1 MARSKEQKDQ
11 LKSLVDQLRSE
22 GLSTDEI
29 QARVDEQKALFDVEQ
44 TTTVE
49 ITDEI
54 QTPVTEGKTNGAAA
68 EGATATPVT
77 GQAPESMESDLE
89 TGSLELFGNY
99 KDAIKLTAEE
109 QAVLDNPIDFTP
121 KGIGRDLQPYN
132 PETGE
137 NLIKTIFDERFQ
149 DPTTG
154 QFFEETELTYRP
166 DVAQGGAP
174 LPTFQPYQKELDSAR
189 KQLIENG
196 VKEPSEEQVQ
206 KLAED
211 QIKKLFRY
219 EKIKEK
225 STDFLENI
233 SEEERKELIPYAVD
247 EFITLDNKFKSLNE
261 QYATLFNKYKKSPN
275 SFNLN
280 NINSKFENPDY
291 KFDLKGLKSVKEANV
306 YLDRIKDLGDPE
318 NFMTQSTV
326 DLYNNLVSKYT
337 DAVNQAETVIL
348 TNGKEVPKATFNLY
362 KDLVEENQEV
372 SSTLYRLGREIDEA
386 PLRLEDANTELDF
399 LKKNY
404 STWQKAGS
412 FAELQLGK
420 AAWGIAGGASR
431 LATDASELVL
441 STLLKTKGLD
451 SDLASDV
458 SSALIKSSSV
468 NDLADFSD
476 DLISKAESQYRKKFK
491 EDVKFEEA
499 FDNWENFGEFM
510 LTETVG
516 QAGTFAMLA
525 SGQVPGAIG
534 LGLGSYSDTRRM
546 LEEEEDALGTEMST
560 GEKAVVAAGYAAAEV
575 GLGFLPSMRIFKR
588 GNAAAEAL
596 GKRNLIN
603 EGVKKVV
610 TKNLKRTFVYDPLIE
625 SSTEGATV
633 AVQNLIDIARGKE
646 GVSIFDNVGHATFTG
661 GMLGAT
667 FSSMPAVKGIVLANL
682 SDYNSYEGF
691 RNNLKEIDKLTEV
704 GNSLDKRTKEYKII
718 KKQIAD
724 LNEANNDIIT
734 QVEQKV
740 AANLTA
746 EGFNLFAAA
755 TSEQESLRVQAKAI
769 IESKDLSKKQ
779 KNIALEAIKKKFDNY
794 QQARDS
800 FRKDYKVNIDL
811 LPTKER
817 NRYVDM
823 AKVELE
829 QEGGEFT
836 NAQLKQR
843 AEKLWQIE
851 TFDNSVE
858 QDIKANKVIREAG
871 VDENFVIADTKAD
884 AIKAYKEAMEAR
896 AADPNNSITEE
907 EAKQNIANFTRGV
920 NSGRVNGSNT
930 QGVNNKTGKATYDKI
945 VVRENAINNGRTQ
958 TGLHETGHTLF
969 TEGLSSDP
977 EAFNG
982 LANTILEHLK
992 NTNESAY
999 NRIVRRTKGKGADEV
1014 LTEFLEEVGSNRL
1027 DLEAAQN
1034 KKLLGFLS
1042 IGIPKVFKN
1051 ITNDQSNF
1059 NLKGETDVVQFL
1071 ESLGTKLREGSLTVK
1086 DVESI
1091 QEGRVEGEEV
1101 VSKQDFSEEASNR
1114 VQEIYDQ
1121 QGEAGAFDIIEQ
1133 FKPIT
1138 NRIADSRRDA
1148 PGFDRQLLIDEIE
1161 TGKRGIIDLI
1171 KEYKP
1176 ESGVPLAAYI
1186 NKFLPARAIEASKRV
1201 LGEEFTDDVSE
1212 ARGVAAEEVVTETAV
1227 KPEAKAIDPFRIMP
1241 NVKETATAEVQK
1253 SIADKNVDVTE
1264 VTYKELKDVAPYQT
1278 VADFFNIPVSRIKNP
1293 KDNLRK
1299 SDNVTNIQRWIL
1311 KNEPTLKNL
1320 FTEANRDVI
1329 EVKEGNRVIR
1339 QGGEPTA
1346 IPRNLLNKFYTK
1358 GDRIGNNFQWKLKPY
1373 DRTTFLEAV
1382 GIKDGKVDPNF
1393 TPRAAEAQTIKGILD
1408 MYTRNLGNVAARD
1421 IIEGRGDIAPAK
1433 KARAKAEVAKGKPR
1447 LMFSEE
1453 VLIDVTNARDIN
1465 AVLKTLKMD
1474 SASVPDNKRAEIQ
1487 ESFLDSIKKH
1497 KLTTN
1502 VFLAGAFAFSGA
1514 KYKRKA
1520 DGNVYYELT
1529 NGEEIIGVARRDS
1542 EGNIRRNKNGKKLF
1556 DQPTAEQ
1563 VVEQFGEGVKLLPGK
1578 GRLYYGVNDPAYQT
1592 ALAEANKN
1600 SKGKNENKARR
1611 VNINT
1616 VNTDKGKAQAKINM
1630 QVLDDVVSQLDQAI
1644 KNGMPKELAA
1654 MVIAQG
1660 YQATT
1665 GLIKIAAPFKYFSKN
1680 PQYGTSLKQNSGDK
1694 FREEHNPPAS
1704 VVGASIIYGFATNN
1718 TSQIMADIKK
1728 NYYQTKLSKA
1738 DDQKLDQ
1745 AKLDATLPEGTT
1757 ISDNPAI
1764 RLIEAGIDLNS
1775 IVNYETGQTMAEE
1788 LGVALKPSD
1797 VNVETVFEQN
1807 KILKEV
1813 LSGDITAKTGQNRLD
1828 KIAKLKSIP
1837 KASTNNNN
1845 KGPASNKFSKEVPN
1859 QEVLDNLSNAD
1870 KAMANARNPKAPVKK
1885 IRVFDFDDT
1894 LARSNSQVLYEMP
1907 DGTTGKLN
1915 ATQFA
1920 EKAGELEAQ
1929 GAEFD
1934 FSEFSKVIDGKR
1946 GPVFKAIENII
1957 AKRGAEDVFILTARP
1972 ADAAG
1977 PIKEFMDALGVNLP
1991 IENIVG
1997 LGDGKAEAKARWMT
2011 AKAAEGYNDF
2021 FFVDDAYKNVK
2032 AVQDALDV
2040 FDVKSKTQQAK
2051 VKFSEESSLDKDF
2064 NDILEQSTG
2073 IASEKEYKRVK
2084 AEVAGASRGKVFR
2097 GIPYSAQDFVGLL
2110 YELLGKGELGDSQMA
2125 WFKTHLLDPYSR
2137 AMTDIDNAR
2146 LTAMADYRALKKQ
2159 LGLVPKDLR
2168 KKIPGEPYTREQAVR
2183 VYIWNQQGTEVP
2195 GISKADLKELTDFVE
2210 NNAELKVFADQLVAI
2225 QKGDDYAKPKEG
2237 WPAGSI
2243 TTDLLEGINTIKRAK
2258 YLEQWKENK
2267 DIIFSEKN
2275 MNKLEA
2281 AYGKKFRTAL
2291 ENMLG
2296 RMESGRNRNFSDD
2309 TLTARFTDWL
2319 QGSVGTIMFFNTR
2332 SALLQT
2338 LSSINFVNFTDNN
2351 PIAAAKAFANQKQ
2364 YWSDF
2369 VTLINS
2375 DFLKARRSGL
2385 RMNVNEADI
2394 ADMAK
2399 KGGPKAVI
2407 GKLLQLGFAPT
2418 QIADSFAI
2426 ASGGAT
2432 FYRNRVKTY
2441 QKQGMSKAEA
2451 EEKAFTDFRE
2461 NAEESQQSARPDRIS
2476 MQQAGGLGRLILA
2489 FQNTPA
2495 QYARLIDKS
2504 VRDLKNGR
2512 GDAKTNISKIIY
2524 YSTVQNLLF
2533 NALQQAM
2540 FAFAFDDEEPEDK
2553 EKKEKYID
2561 VANGMMDS
2569 LLRGTGLAGGV
2580 VSVVKNAIIRI
2591 VEESEKD
2598 RPKFEKVGADL
2609 LKIAPPVSSKLSKIN
2624 QAARSYQWDKKE
2636 MQEKGWS
2643 LDNPAYLAAANVIAA
2658 TTNVPLDRVVK
2669 KGNNVANATDSDLE
2683 TWERLALLGGW
2694 QDWEIGIDEE
2704 KPANKPQPRKTRPK
2718 SRNKKRKTIVR

>member
-1 MARSKEQKDQ
+1 
-11 LKSLVDQLRSE
+11 
-22 GLSTDEI
+22 
-29 QARVDEQKALFDVEQ
+29 
-44 TTTVE
+44 
-49 ITDEI
+49 
-54 QTPVTEGKTNGAAA
+54 
-68 EGATATPVT
+68 
-77 GQAPESMESDLE
+77 
-89 TGSLELFGNY
+89 
-99 KDAIKLTAEE
+99 
-109 QAVLDNPIDFTP
+109 
-121 KGIGRDLQPYN
+121 
-132 PETGE
+132 
-137 NLIKTIFDERFQ
+137 
-149 DPTTG
+149 
-154 QFFEETELTYRP
+154 
-166 DVAQGGAP
+166 
-174 LPTFQPYQKELDSAR
+174 
-189 KQLIENG
+189 
-196 VKEPSEEQVQ
+196 
-206 KLAED
+206 
-211 QIKKLFRY
+211 
-219 EKIKEK
+219 
-225 STDFLENI
+225 
-233 SEEERKELIPYAVD
+233 
-247 EFITLDNKFKSLNE
+247 
-261 QYATLFNKYKKSPN
+261 
-275 SFNLN
+275 
-280 NINSKFENPDY
+280 
-291 KFDLKGLKSVKEANV
+291 
-306 YLDRIKDLGDPE
+306 
-318 NFMTQSTV
+318 
-326 DLYNNLVSKYT
+326 
-337 DAVNQAETVIL
+337 
-348 TNGKEVPKATFNLY
+348 
-362 KDLVEENQEV
+362 
-372 SSTLYRLGREIDEA
+372 
-386 PLRLEDANTELDF
+386 
-399 LKKNY
+399 
-404 STWQKAGS
+404 
-412 FAELQLGK
+412 
-420 AAWGIAGGASR
+420 
-431 LATDASELVL
+431 
-441 STLLKTKGLD
+441 
-451 SDLASDV
+451 
-458 SSALIKSSSV
+458 
-468 NDLADFSD
+468 
-476 DLISKAESQYRKKFK
+476 
-491 EDVKFEEA
+491 
-499 FDNWENFGEFM
+499 
-510 LTETVG
+510 
-516 QAGTFAMLA
+516 MLA

-560 GEKAVVAAGYAAAEV
+560 GKKAVVSAGYAAAEV

-610 TKNLKRTFVYDPLIE
+610 TKNLKRTFLYDPLIE

-646 GVSIFDNVGHATFTG
+646 GVSIFDNVDHAAFTG

-724 LNEANNDIIT
+724 LNEANNDIVT

-907 EAKQNIANFTRGV
+907 EAKQNIADFTRGV

-945 VVRENAINNGRTQ
+945 IVRENAINNGRTQ

-992 NTNESAY
+992 NTNKSAY

-1051 ITNDQSNF
+1051 ITNDQSSF

-1086 DVESI
+1086 DVQSI
-1091 QEGRVEGEEV
+1091 QEGRAEGKEV

-1138 NRIADSRRDA
+1138 NRIADSRREA

-1201 LGEEFTDDVSE
+1201 LSEEFTDDVSE
-1212 ARGVAAEEVVTETAV
+1212 ARGIAAEEVVTETAV

-1241 NVKETATAEVQK
+1241 NIKENATAEVQK
-1253 SIADKNVDVTE
+1253 SIADKDVDITE

-1299 SDNVTNIQRWIL
+1299 SDDVANIQRWIL

-1329 EVKEGNRVIR
+1329 EVTEGNRVIR

-1358 GDRIGNNFQWKLKPY
+1358 GNRVGNNFQWKLKPY

-1408 MYTRNLGNVAARD
+1408 MYTRNLGNLAARET
-1421 IIEGRGDIAPAK
+1421 IEAREDIAPAK

-1453 VLIDVTNARDIN
+1453 VLIDVTGARDIN
-1465 AVLKTLKMD
+1465 AVARILNISKIT
-1474 SASVPDNKRAEIQ
+1474 VNDNNRVEKQKQMEEAIVAAKIPSWMF
-1487 ESFLDSIKKH
+1487 ESSKF
-1497 KLTTN
+1497 
-1502 VFLAGAFAFSGA
+1502 
-1514 KYKRKA
+1514 
-1520 DGNVYYELT
+1520 GNF
-1529 NGEEIIGVARRDS
+1529 ARRKVNGVYVDLP
-1542 EGNIRRNKNGKKLF
+1542 NKG
-1556 DQPTAEQ
+1556 
-1563 VVEQFGEGVKLLPGK
+1563 G
-1578 GRLYYGVNDPAYQT
+1578 LYYGSKDPTYQK
-1592 ALAEANKN
+1592 ALALAKQNDSLYNIKPPKRVPAKKADTEKMKQRSKDNLEALDFFGNKL
-1600 SKGKNENKARR
+1600 ADA
-1611 VNINT
+1611 V
-1616 VNTDKGKAQAKINM
+1616 AKK
-1630 QVLDDVVSQLDQAI
+1630 Q
-1644 KNGMPKELAA
+1644 MPLEIAA
-1654 MVIAQG
+1654 LFVTSG
-1660 YQATT
+1660 YQATY
-1665 GLIKIAAPFKYFSKN
+1665 GIIKIVAPFRYFSKN
-1680 PQYGTSLKQNSGDK
+1680 PQFSTNPKAKANQRAEGKGEK

-1704 VVGASIIYGFATNN
+1704 VIGATLIYGIATNN
-1718 TSQIMADIKK
+1718 MSGVMPDIKK
-1728 NYYQTKLSKA
+1728 NYYQTNLSKA
-1738 DDQKLDQ
+1738 DDFKLDD
-1745 AKLDATLPEGTT
+1745 AKLDATLPVGTT
-1757 ISDNPAI
+1757 IADNPAI
-1764 RLIEAGIDLNS
+1764 RFIDAGIDLNS

-1797 VNVETVFEQN
+1797 VNVQTVFQQN
-1807 KILKEV
+1807 KILKQV

-1920 EKAGELEAQ
+1920 EKAGELEVQ

-1934 FSEFSKVIDGKR
+1934 FSEFSKVVDGKR

-1972 ADAAG
+1972 ANAAG

-2051 VKFSEESSLDKDF
+2051 VKFSEESSLDKGF
-2064 NDILEQSTG
+2064 NDILENKTG
-2073 IASEKEYKRVK
+2073 IASEKEYGRVK
-2084 AEVAGASRGKVFR
+2084 AEVAGAGKGRLNFF
-2097 GIPYSAQDFVGLL
+2097 IPPSAEDFVGLL
-2110 YELLGKGELGDSQMA
+2110 YATLGKGKLGDQQMA
-2125 WFKTHLLDPYSR
+2125 WYKTHLLNPYAR
-2137 AMTDIDNAR
+2137 AMNELSSAR
-2146 LTAMADYRALKKQ
+2146 IAMMNDYKLLKKQ
-2159 LGLVPKDLR
+2159 LDIVPKNLR
-2168 KKIPGEPYTREQAVR
+2168 KKVPGEPFTREQAVR
-2183 VYIWNQQGTEVP
+2183 VYIWDKQGMSIP
-2195 GISKADLKELTDFVE
+2195 GISKKDQAELSKYVSD
-2210 NNAELKVFADQLVAI
+2210 NAELQVFADQLIAI
-2225 QKGDDYAKPKEG
+2225 QKGDQYAGPKEG
-2237 WPAGSI
+2237 WPAGTI
-2243 TTDLLEGINTIKRAK
+2243 TTDMLEGLNTTKRAK
-2258 YLEQWKENK
+2258 YLEQWKANT
-2267 DIIFSEKN
+2267 DVIFSEKN
-2275 MNKLEA
+2275 LNKLEA
-2281 AYGKKFRTAL
+2281 AYGKPYRLAM
-2291 ENMLG
+2291 ENMLQ
-2296 RMESGRNRNFSDD
+2296 RMKSGRNRNFQGD
-2309 TLTARFTDWL
+2309 TLTGRFTDWVT
-2319 QGSVGTIMFFNTR
+2319 GSIGTIMFFNTR
-2332 SALLQT
+2332 SAILQT
-2338 LSSINFVNFTDNN
+2338 ISSINFVNFTDNN
-2351 PIAAAKAFANQKQ
+2351 VLAAGKAFANQKQ

-2369 VTLINS
+2369 MTLMNS
-2375 DFLKARRSGL
+2375 DFLKERRGGL
-2385 RMNVNEADI
+2385 RINVSEADI

-2399 KGGPKAVI
+2399 KGGAKGVI
-2407 GKLLQLGFAPT
+2407 SKLLEFGFTPT

-2432 FYRNRVKTY
+2432 FYRNRIKSLK
-2441 QKQGMSKAEA
+2441 KQGMTDAEA
-2451 EEKAFTDFRE
+2451 EAKAFVDFRE
-2461 NAEESQQSARPDRIS
+2461 TAEESQQSSRPDRIS
-2476 MQQAGGLGRLILA
+2476 MQQAGPLGRLVLA
-2489 FQNTPA
+2489 FANTPA
-2495 QYARLIDKS
+2495 QYARLIKKATS
-2504 VRDLKNGR
+2504 DLKNGR

-2524 YSTVQNLLF
+2524 YGVAQNLLF
-2533 NALQQAM
+2533 NALQQAL
-2540 FAFAFDDEEPEDK
+2540 FAFAFDDDEEDTEEQ
-2553 EKKEKYID
+2553 EKKYVGI
-2561 VANGMMDS
+2561 ANGMMDS
-2569 LLRGTGLAGGV
+2569 LLRGMGIGGAV
-2580 VSVVKNAIIRI
+2580 VSVGKNAIIRI
-2591 VEESEKD
+2591 INEMEKKQ
-2598 RPKFEKVGADL
+2598 PKLEKVGYE
-2609 LKIAPPVSSKLSKIN
+2609 ITKLSPPISAKLSRIN

-2636 MQEKGWS
+2636 MKEKGWS
-2643 LDNPAYLAAANVIAA
+2643 LDNPAYLAGANVVAA
-2658 TTNVPLDRVVK
+2658 LTNVPLDRAIK
-2669 KGNNVANATDSDLE
+2669 KTNNVVTATSQDLE

-2704 KPANKPQPRKTRPK
+2704 KPSNKPQPRKSK
-2718 SRNKKRKTIVR
+2718 SSERKTIKRKTTTR